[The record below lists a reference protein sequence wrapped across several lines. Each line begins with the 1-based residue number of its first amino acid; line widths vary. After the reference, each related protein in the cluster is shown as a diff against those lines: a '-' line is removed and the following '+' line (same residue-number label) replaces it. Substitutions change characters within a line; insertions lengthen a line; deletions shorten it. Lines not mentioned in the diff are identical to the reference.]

1 MPGCGEGAGEPGP
14 RCMEE
19 NTGLR
24 RRSDKLLVRL
34 WSVVMLQLAGQILR
48 APKTRPLPDS

>member
-1 MPGCGEGAGEPGP
+1 MKGLVHQARDAWKRTLGFDGAQTSSL
-14 RCMEE
+14 C
-19 NTGLR
+19 
-24 RRSDKLLVRL
+24 D

>member
-1 MPGCGEGAGEPGP
+1 MPGCGEGAGEPDP

-19 NTGLR
+19 KTGLR
-24 RRSDKLLVRL
+24 RRSDELLVRL

>member
-1 MPGCGEGAGEPGP
+1 
-14 RCMEE
+14 MEE